1 MTEPTPNTPHPESNN
16 AERTGLRGSVQVF
29 HSHREA
35 RAHEVSQQAQLTPY
49 ERMVQFMELQRRI
62 WGTDNADVREANTVH
77 IERRD
82 S

>member
-1 MTEPTPNTPHPESNN
+1 MTEPTPTTPHPNRKRSEHQ
-16 AERTGLRGSVQVF
+16 GLRGSVQVF

-49 ERMVQFMELQRRI
+49 ERMVQFMELQHRI
-62 WGTDNADVREANTVH
+62 WGTDNPDVREADTVH